1 MEDKELSFVGHLS
14 ELRRVIIISIIGIA
28 IGTIISFYFSKQIL
42 GILMKPVGN
51 LVFIAPQEAFVTYL
65 KVSFVAGILL
75 ALPIIMYQIWGF
87 VSVALKAREK
97 KYAFYY
103 APFSLLLFFS
113 GVVFVYFVILPVGI
127 KFLLGFATDML
138 KPMIS
143 VSKYISFAGMLFIAF
158 GIVFELPLVI
168 MFLTKIHI
176 VTPQWL
182 TNKRKSNILIIFIV
196 SALLTPPDIVTQL
209 LMAGPLI
216 FLYEVS
222 IILSKIVYKSNK

>member
-14 ELRRVIIISIIGIA
+14 ELRRVIIISVIGIV

-87 VSVALKAREK
+87 VSAALKVREK
-97 KYAFYY
+97 KYVFYY

-113 GVVFVYFVILPVGI
+113 GVAFVYFVILPVGI

-143 VSKYISFAGMLFIAF
+143 VSKYVSFAGMLFIAF